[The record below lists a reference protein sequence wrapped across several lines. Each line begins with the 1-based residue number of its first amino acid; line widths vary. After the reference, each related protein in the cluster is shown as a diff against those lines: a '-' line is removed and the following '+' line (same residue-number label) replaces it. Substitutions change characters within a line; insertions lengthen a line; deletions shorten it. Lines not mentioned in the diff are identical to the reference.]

1 VEAGWPDGLRP
12 PDSSVAREARELCAT
27 VSPSFLVNHAARTF
41 AWGCMLARADQV
53 AFDRELLYVASL
65 LHDLG
70 LTEAFDGPRCFEHES
85 ASAAERFA
93 RQRGWDPERRFAL
106 AEAIRLHMQA
116 RVVPEDG
123 AEAYL
128 LAAAT
133 SCDVTGWRYQD
144 LDPDQMAK
152 VLQVAPREGFGP
164 GFAGLFADQARRK
177 PGCMAD
183 AYVKQGLLERIVRA
197 PFEQP

>member
-1 VEAGWPDGLRP
+1 
-12 PDSSVAREARELCAT
+12 
-27 VSPSFLVNHAARTF
+27 
-41 AWGCMLARADQV
+41 MLARADQV

-93 RQRGWDPERRFAL
+93 RQRGWGPERRFAL

-152 VLQVAPREGFGP
+152 VLRVAPREGFGQ

-183 AYVKQGLLERIVRA
+183 AYVKQGLLERVVRA

>member
-1 VEAGWPDGLRP
+1 
-12 PDSSVAREARELCAT
+12 
-27 VSPSFLVNHAARTF
+27 
-41 AWGCMLARADQV
+41 
-53 AFDRELLYVASL
+53 
-65 LHDLG
+65 
-70 LTEAFDGPRCFEHES
+70 
-85 ASAAERFA
+85 
-93 RQRGWDPERRFAL
+93 
-106 AEAIRLHMQA
+106 MQA
-116 RVVPEDG
+116 RVVLEDG
-123 AEAYL
+123 AEVYL

-152 VLQVAPREGFGP
+152 VLRVAPREGFGQ

-183 AYVKQGLLERIVRA
+183 VYVKQGLLERIVQA